1 MNVDA
6 LDLLATSVLLIN
18 AQGEIEHANAASEDM
33 FGRSRRQLVGQRAAV
48 LFGQPAEIEGS
59 ISRAVSGKF
68 ADVRQSAQV
77 LRVSGTVEVSVSSVA
92 LSGQPWPVLIETR
105 EIEQRL
111 LADRNH
117 RLVEEIE
124 THRQLL
130 RNLAHEVKNPLGG
143 LRGAAQLLEAEL
155 PEASLTEY
163 TQVII
168 SEADRLQALVDR
180 LIGPQRVPLH
190 AKPVNI
196 HEICERV
203 CALLQAEFRDM
214 VVIVRDY
221 DASMPDVPG
230 DAARLMQAVLN
241 VARNA
246 AQELAL
252 FTQAKR
258 APIEMMFDEESGTSY
273 PVPNTITLRTRVA
286 RQVMLA
292 HRQHRLGLVLSII
305 DNGPGVPED
314 IRDRLFHPLVT
325 GRAGGTGLG
334 LSLAQDFVQQHGG
347 IIEFDSRP
355 GCTEFRIVL
364 PMEAS

>member
-1 MNVDA
+1 MNVDVF
-6 LDLLATSVLLIN
+6 DLLATSVLLLDE
-18 AQGEIEHANAASEDM
+18 QGRIEYANAASEDL
-33 FGRSRRQLVGQRAAV
+33 FGRSRRQLCGSEAHMLFQNSTEIKESIERAA
-48 LFGQPAEIEGS
+48 A
-59 ISRAVSGKF
+59 RKF
-68 ADVRQSAQV
+68 SDMRQSSM
-77 LRVSGTVEVSVSSVA
+77 LRRAAEGVEVAVTTVA

-124 THRQLL
+124 THRELL

-155 PEASLTEY
+155 PDAALTEY

-180 LIGPQRVPLH
+180 LIGPQRVPLN
-190 AKPVNI
+190 ARPVNI
-196 HEICERV
+196 HEVCERV
-203 CALLQAEFRDM
+203 CALIQAEFREN
-214 VVIVRDY
+214 VTLVRDY
-221 DASMPDVPG
+221 DASMPDING

-246 AQELAL
+246 AQELAMRPAEPDL
-252 FTQAKR
+252 
-258 APIEMMFDEESGTSY
+258 APGRL
-273 PVPNTITLRTRVA
+273 TLRTRVA
-286 RQVMLA
+286 RRVMLA
-292 HRQHRLGLVLSII
+292 HRQHRLALVLAII
-305 DNGPGVPED
+305 DNGPGVPEN

-355 GCTEFRIVL
+355 GHTEFRLVL
-364 PMEAS
+364 PMEPS